1 VQNINIVYKVDKS
14 EVDRSNAAVNQAKAL
29 TDQLKKSA
37 QDYGTTAQKANQ
49 QASGSIEAVKVK
61 LAQLRAQIELTNRSD
76 TKRLNDLTKQ
86 YKEAKRQVDEFN
98 KSLKE
103 QQDISKKSAA
113 NVNSAAGA
121 FGNLYSAIKLVIGAQ
136 VVRELVDVTL
146 EAARLQGQ
154 VETVGNAFAK
164 QIPRSESL
172 LFRLRKATHGTVT
185 DLELMQRALKFQ
197 NFGADVQQLP
207 ELLEFA
213 AVRAQQTGESID
225 YMVNSIVDGIGR
237 KSILKLD
244 NLGISASRLK
254 EEFNGAALASKS
266 VAEVSQGVANIMREE
281 LVKMGGY
288 AENAGTKV
296 EQLSVAINDLKIAAS
311 QKFEGSQVV
320 QFFNDV
326 VNGATLAVKAFP
338 NVFQWKNLIPGYNVI
353 TSIQEFRENLQKVV
367 QTQEANRQ
375 ALEEYTEFEREAN
388 KEREKALGLAQLQIV
403 GNVERINKAN
413 QEIEAFKKRNELLK
427 ENAFENSAQIEQGE
441 LAIKHYGFQIEKYE
455 KLNELLKEYILSIL
469 NANKAE
475 KDRLVTIKTL
485 RDELEKLKKQRE
497 EATSIN
503 NTPEL
508 DRLQREIIL
517 LEDRI
522 LKISD
527 NIAWQKKWTN
537 QSAIDTAKKWEET
550 AAIEAQ
556 TKAIERLNNQFKI
569 DTIGK
574 GSITENIDIENEP
587 EDDQTITLANE
598 QWTRF
603 RIAMKKAFG
612 ETKQDMN
619 ELFKGLKEEVVNT
632 GIDITAS
639 LLDSALN
646 LELANQEVRLQNLR
660 SFYDKQQNLAGNN
673 ERVKKELALREQRD
687 TLKIQKE
694 MAEKQK
700 RANLNGILINTAA
713 SVAKT
718 AAQLGF
724 PAAIP
729 FIAIALATGATQYA
743 IASKQPTG
751 FKDGVIDLKGPGTA
765 TSDSIPASLSRG
777 ESVMTAKETK
787 GSKKTLEMIRAKT
800 LDDTVLSRL
809 AARARGSDGV
819 SAFDDSRMVDILSK
833 VAKNTAQSDFIK
845 KGSQLYEVKKDND
858 QYKKLIRS
866 KYGL

>member
-76 TKRLNDLTKQ
+76 TKRLNDLTRQ
-86 YKEAKRQVDEFN
+86 YKEAKKQVDEFN

-103 QQDISKKSAA
+103 QQAVTQKSAA
-113 NVNSAAGA
+113 NVNSAASA
-121 FGNLYSAIKLVIGAQ
+121 FTNMYSAIKLVIGAQ

-146 EAARLQGQ
+146 EAARLAGQ
-154 VETVGNAFAK
+154 VETVGNAFRR
-164 QIPRSESL
+164 QIPNSESL
-172 LFRLRKATHGTVT
+172 LFRLQKATHGTVT

-197 NFGADVQQLP
+197 NFGADVEQLP
-207 ELLEFA
+207 DLLEFA

-254 EEFNGAALASKS
+254 EEFNGVALASLS
-266 VAEVSQGVANIMREE
+266 VAEVSQGVANIMKEE
-281 LVKMGGY
+281 LQKMGGY
-288 AENAGTKV
+288 AENSATTV
-296 EQLSVAINDLKIAAS
+296 DQLSVAIQELRIAAAK
-311 QKFEGSQVV
+311 KFESGGII
-320 QFFNDV
+320 QFFKDV
-326 VNGATLAVKAFP
+326 VDGAKAAVQSFSFDPLTWFQNNEKMVLGEVALKNAIQDVEAVKKQARGTDQERLDF
-338 NVFQWKNLIPGYNVI
+338 
-353 TSIQEFRENLQKVV
+353 IQ
-367 QTQEANRQ
+367 
-375 ALEEYTEFEREAN
+375 
-388 KEREKALGLAQLQIV
+388 
-403 GNVERINKAN
+403 
-413 QEIEAFKKRNELLK
+413 QEINTRVQLVGKRNDEI
-427 ENAFENSAQIEQGE
+427 ASI
-441 LAIKHYGFQIEKYE
+441 
-455 KLNELLKEYILSIL
+455 LKEYELVRDKTPYSDRLDIL
-469 NANKAE
+469 NETANSMALNRLEIQEQIRLLAE
-475 KDRLVTIKTL
+475 YYESIKKVNEAESDQLVTIKTL
-485 RDELEKLKKQRE
+485 NDDLAELKKQRE
-497 EATSIN
+497 EATSVN
-503 NTPEL
+503 NKPEL

-556 TKAIERLNNQFKI
+556 TLAIERLNNQFKI

-587 EDDQTITLANE
+587 EDDQTVTLANE

-765 TSDSIPASLSRG
+765 TSDSIPAKLSRG

-809 AARARGSDGV
+809 ASRARGSDGG
-819 SAFDDSRMVDILSK
+819 SAFDDSRMVDVMTK
-833 VAKNTAQSDFIK
+833 VAKNTAQNDLVK
-845 KGSQLYEVKKDND
+845 KGSFIYEVKKESEALKT
-858 QYKKLIRS
+858 YIKS
-866 KYGL
+866 KVL